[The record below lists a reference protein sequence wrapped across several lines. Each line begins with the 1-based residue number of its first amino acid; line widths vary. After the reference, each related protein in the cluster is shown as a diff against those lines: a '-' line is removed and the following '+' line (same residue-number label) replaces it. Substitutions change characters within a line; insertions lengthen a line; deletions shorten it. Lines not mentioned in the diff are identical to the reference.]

1 MKKKQQFEIALS
13 EVLKL
18 NMDGYNTI
26 FLSTMVLRK
35 IRHPEEHLTE
45 IASKAMRTMGK
56 RYGTKILDNKE
67 DEEIRKSSMEALNR
81 TQDNYGKT
89 NLVVVAAAK
98 SFEALEEAL
107 EYSDLPEELKMS
119 GQPVKETFEYLVK
132 KVSKKLKKAAK
143 KEG

>member
-1 MKKKQQFEIALS
+1 MKKKQQFEIVLS

-35 IRHPEEHLTE
+35 IRHPEERLTA
-45 IASKAMRTMGK
+45 IATKAMKTMAK
-56 RYGTKILDNKE
+56 RYGRRILDDKE
-67 DEEIRKSSMEALNR
+67 DEEIRKSSMTALHK
-81 TQDNYGKT
+81 TEENYGKT
-89 NLVVVAAAK
+89 DLVVVAANK

-107 EYSDLPEELKMS
+107 EYSDLPEELIMS

-132 KVSKKLKKAAK
+132 KVSKKLRKAEK
-143 KEG
+143 